1 MSYIGNAPGV
11 ASQRL
16 VNEFTAT
23 SGQTTFT
30 VTNSYTVGYVDVY
43 LNGVKLVNGDDYT
56 ATNGTTIV
64 LTTGATTGD
73 SVSVVAYI
81 PRGLVLDNGAVG
93 GTGNFVFWENDSVVS
108 ADYQITTGKNAGSFG
123 PVTINSGITVT
134 IPASSTWTIVQEI
147 KWLQQ

>member
-30 VTNSYTVGYVDVY
+30 VTNNYTVGYVDVY

-56 ATNGTTIV
+56 ATNGTSIV

-73 SVSVVAYI
+73 SGSIVAYI
-81 PRGLVLDNGAVG
+81 PRGLVLDNGALG
-93 GTGNFVFWENDSVVS
+93 GTGNFVFWENDKVVS
-108 ADYQITTGKNAGSFG
+108 ADYQLTTGKNAGSFG
-123 PVTINSGITVT
+123 SVTINSGVTVT
-134 IPASSTWTIVQEI
+134 IPTSSAWTIV
-147 KWLQQ
+147 

>member
-1 MSYIGNAPGV
+1 MSYIGNSPGV

-64 LTTGATTGD
+64 LTIGATTGD

-81 PRGLVLDNGAVG
+81 PRGLIMDNGAVG
-93 GTGNFVFWENDSVVS
+93 AAGNYVFWENDQVVS
-108 ADYQITTGKNAGSFG
+108 ADYTITPGKNAGSFG
-123 PVTINSGITVT
+123 PITVNSGVTVT
-134 IPASSTWTIVQEI
+134 VSSTSTWTIV
-147 KWLQQ
+147 

>member
-64 LTTGATTGD
+64 LTIGATTGD
-73 SVSVVAYI
+73 SVSIIAYI
-81 PRGLVLDNGAVG
+81 PRGLVLDNGALG
-93 GTGNFVFWENDSVVS
+93 GTGNYVFWENDSVVS
-108 ADYQITTGKNAGSFG
+108 ADYQITRGKNAGSFVLDLSIAG
-123 PVTINSGITVT
+123 
-134 IPASSTWTIVQEI
+134 
-147 KWLQQ
+147 

>member
-16 VNEFTAT
+16 VNDFTAT

-64 LTTGATTGD
+64 LTTGAAAGD
-73 SVSVVAYI
+73 SVSIIAYI
-81 PRGLVLDNGAVG
+81 PRGLVLDNGALG
-93 GTGNFVFWENDSVVS
+93 GTGNYVFWENDSVVS
-108 ADYQITTGKNAGSFG
+108 ADYQITAGKNLAGSFG
-123 PVTINSGITVT
+123 MYLSIAG
-134 IPASSTWTIVQEI
+134 
-147 KWLQQ
+147 

>member
-16 VNEFTAT
+16 VYDFTAT

-30 VTNSYTVGYVDVY
+30 LTNAYTVGYVDVY
-43 LNGVKLVNGDDYT
+43 LNGVKLVVDDDFT
-56 ATNGTTIV
+56 ATNGTTVV
-64 LTTGATTGD
+64 LGTGATAGD

-93 GTGNFVFWENDSVVS
+93 GTGNYVFWENDTVVS
-108 ADYQITTGKNAGSFG
+108 ADYTITSGKNAGSFG

-134 IPASSTWTIVQEI
+134 IPASSTWTIV
-147 KWLQQ
+147 

>member
-16 VNEFTAT
+16 VYDFTAT

-30 VTNSYTVGYVDVY
+30 LTNAYTVGYVDVY

-56 ATNGTTIV
+56 ATNGTSIV

-73 SVSVVAYI
+73 SVSIVEYI
-81 PRGLVLDNGAVG
+81 TRGLVLDNGAVG
-93 GTGNFVFWENDSVVS
+93 GTGNYVFWENDTVVS
-108 ADYQITTGKNAGSFG
+108 ADYTITSGKNAGSFG
-123 PVTINSGITVT
+123 PVTINSGVTVT
-134 IPASSTWTIVQEI
+134 IPASSTWTIV
-147 KWLQQ
+147 

>member
-64 LTTGATTGD
+64 LTIGATTGD
-73 SVSVVAYI
+73 RVSIVAYI
-81 PRGLVLDNGAVG
+81 PRGLVLDNGALG
-93 GTGNFVFWENDSVVS
+93 GTGNYVFWENDSVVS

-123 PVTINSGITVT
+123 PVSINSGVTVT
-134 IPASSTWTIVQEI
+134 IPASSTWTIV
-147 KWLQQ
+147 

>member
-1 MSYIGNAPGV
+1 MSYIGNSPGV

-30 VTNSYTVGYVDVY
+30 LTNAYTVGYVDVY

-56 ATNGTTIV
+56 ATNGTSIV

-73 SVSVVAYI
+73 SVSIVAYI
-81 PRGLVLDNGAVG
+81 PRGLVLDNGALG
-93 GTGNFVFWENDSVVS
+93 GTGNFVFWENDKVVS

-123 PVTINSGITVT
+123 PVTINSGVTVT
-134 IPASSTWTIVQEI
+134 IPTSSAWTIV
-147 KWLQQ
+147 

>member
-64 LTTGATTGD
+64 LTIGATTGD
-73 SVSVVAYI
+73 SVSIIAYI
-81 PRGLVLDNGAVG
+81 PRGLVLDNGALG
-93 GTGNFVFWENDSVVS
+93 GTGNYVFWENDSVVS
-108 ADYQITTGKNAGSFG
+108 ADYQITKRGKNAGSFG
-123 PVTINSGITVT
+123 ISIY
-134 IPASSTWTIVQEI
+134 Q
-147 KWLQQ
+147 

>member
-30 VTNSYTVGYVDVY
+30 LTNAYTVGYVDVY

-56 ATNGTTIV
+56 ATNTTTVV
-64 LTTGATTGD
+64 LTTGASAGD

-93 GTGNFVFWENDSVVS
+93 GTGNYVFWENDSVVS

-123 PVTINSGITVT
+123 PITINSGVTVT

-147 KWLQQ
+147 KWLYQ

>member
-56 ATNGTTIV
+56 NTNGTTIV
-64 LTTGATTGD
+64 LTIGATTGD
-73 SVSVVAYI
+73 SVSIIAYI
-81 PRGLVLDNGAVG
+81 PRGLVLDNGALG
-93 GTGNFVFWENDSVVS
+93 GTGNYVFWENDSVR
-108 ADYQITTGKNAGSFG
+108 
-123 PVTINSGITVT
+123 
-134 IPASSTWTIVQEI
+134 
-147 KWLQQ
+147 

>member
-64 LTTGATTGD
+64 LTIGATTGD
-73 SVSVVAYI
+73 SVSVIAYI

-93 GTGNFVFWENDSVVS
+93 GTGNYVFWENDSVVS

-123 PVTINSGITVT
+123 PVTINSGVTVT
-134 IPASSTWTIVQEI
+134 IPASSTWTIV
-147 KWLQQ
+147 

>member
-64 LTTGATTGD
+64 LTIGATTGD
-73 SVSVVAYI
+73 SVSVIAYI

-93 GTGNFVFWENDSVVS
+93 GTGNYVFWENDSVVS

-134 IPASSTWTIVQEI
+134 IPASSTWTIV
-147 KWLQQ
+147 

>member
-30 VTNSYTVGYVDVY
+30 LTNAYTVGYVDVY

-56 ATNGTTIV
+56 ATNGTSIV

-73 SVSVVAYI
+73 SVSIVAYI
-81 PRGLVLDNGAVG
+81 PRGLVLDNGALG
-93 GTGNFVFWENDSVVS
+93 GTGNFVFWENDKVVS

-123 PVTINSGITVT
+123 PVTINSGVTVT
-134 IPASSTWTIVQEI
+134 IPTSSAWTIV
-147 KWLQQ
+147 

>member
-16 VNEFTAT
+16 VYDFTAT

-30 VTNSYTVGYVDVY
+30 LTNAYTVGYVDVY
-43 LNGVKLVNGDDYT
+43 LNGVKLVVDDDFT
-56 ATNGTTIV
+56 ATNGTTVV
-64 LTTGATTGD
+64 LGTGATAGD
-73 SVSVVAYI
+73 SVSIITYI

-93 GTGNFVFWENDSVVS
+93 GTGNFVFWENDTVVS
-108 ADYQITTGKNAGSFG
+108 ADYTITSGKNAGSFG

-134 IPASSTWTIVQEI
+134 IPASSTWTIV
-147 KWLQQ
+147 

>member
-64 LTTGATTGD
+64 LTIGAATGD

-108 ADYQITTGKNAGSFG
+108 ADYQITAGKNAGSFG
-123 PVTINSGITVT
+123 PVSINSGVTVT
-134 IPASSTWTIVQEI
+134 IPASSTWTIV
-147 KWLQQ
+147 

>member
-16 VNEFTAT
+16 VYDFTAT

-30 VTNSYTVGYVDVY
+30 LTNAYTVGYVDVY

-56 ATNGTTIV
+56 ATNGTSIV

-73 SVSVVAYI
+73 SVSIVAYI
-81 PRGLVLDNGAVG
+81 PRGLVLDNGALG
-93 GTGNFVFWENDSVVS
+93 GTGNFVFWENDKVVS

-123 PVTINSGITVT
+123 PVTINSGVTVT
-134 IPASSTWTIVQEI
+134 IPTSSAWTIV
-147 KWLQQ
+147 

>member
-1 MSYIGNAPGV
+1 VSYIGNAPGV

-30 VTNSYTVGYVDVY
+30 LTNAYTVGYVDVY

-56 ATNGTTIV
+56 ATNGITIV
-64 LTTGATTGD
+64 LTIGATTGD

-134 IPASSTWTIVQEI
+134 IPASSTWTIV
-147 KWLQQ
+147 

>member
-30 VTNSYTVGYVDVY
+30 VTNNYTVGYVDVY

-64 LTTGATTGD
+64 LTIGATTGD

-123 PVTINSGITVT
+123 PVSINSGVTVT
-134 IPASSTWTIVQEI
+134 IPASSTWTIV
-147 KWLQQ
+147 

>member
-64 LTTGATTGD
+64 LTIGATTGD

-134 IPASSTWTIVQEI
+134 IPASSTWTIV
-147 KWLQQ
+147 

>member
-64 LTTGATTGD
+64 LTIGATTGD
-73 SVSVVAYI
+73 SVSIIAYI
-81 PRGLVLDNGAVG
+81 PRGLVLDNGALG
-93 GTGNFVFWENDSVVS
+93 GTGNYVFWENDSVVS
-108 ADYQITTGKNAGSFG
+108 ADYQITARKECWFICTVS
-123 PVTINSGITVT
+123 INSGVTVT
-134 IPASSTWTIVQEI
+134 IPASSTWTIV
-147 KWLQQ
+147 

>member
-30 VTNSYTVGYVDVY
+30 LTNAYTVGYVDVY

-56 ATNGTTIV
+56 ATNGTSIV

-73 SVSVVAYI
+73 SVSIVAYI
-81 PRGLVLDNGAVG
+81 PRGLVLDNGALG
-93 GTGNFVFWENDSVVS
+93 GTGNFVFWENDKVVS

-134 IPASSTWTIVQEI
+134 IPASSTWTIV
-147 KWLQQ
+147 

>member
-30 VTNSYTVGYVDVY
+30 LTNAYTVGYVDVY

-56 ATNGTTIV
+56 ATNGTSIV

-73 SVSVVAYI
+73 SVSIVAYI

-93 GTGNFVFWENDSVVS
+93 GTGNFVFWENDKVVS
-108 ADYQITTGKNAGSFG
+108 ADYQITAGKNAGSFG
-123 PVTINSGITVT
+123 PVTINSGVTVT
-134 IPASSTWTIVQEI
+134 IPTSSAWTIV
-147 KWLQQ
+147 

>member
-16 VNEFTAT
+16 VNDFTAT

-30 VTNSYTVGYVDVY
+30 LTNAYTVGYVDVY

-56 ATNGTTIV
+56 ATNGTSIV

-73 SVSVVAYI
+73 SVSIVAYI
-81 PRGLVLDNGAVG
+81 PRGLVLDNGALG
-93 GTGNFVFWENDSVVS
+93 GTGNFVFWENDKVVS

-123 PVTINSGITVT
+123 PVTINSGVTVT
-134 IPASSTWTIVQEI
+134 IPTSSAWTIV
-147 KWLQQ
+147 

>member
-64 LTTGATTGD
+64 LTIGATTGD
-73 SVSVVAYI
+73 SVSVIAYI

-134 IPASSTWTIVQEI
+134 IPASSTWTIV
-147 KWLQQ
+147 

>member
-16 VNEFTAT
+16 VYDFTAT

-30 VTNSYTVGYVDVY
+30 LTNAYTVGYVDVY
-43 LNGVKLVNGDDYT
+43 LNGVKLVVDDDFT
-56 ATNGTTIV
+56 ATNGTTVV
-64 LTTGATTGD
+64 LGTGATAGD
-73 SVSVVAYI
+73 SVSIITYI

-93 GTGNFVFWENDSVVS
+93 GTGNFVFWENDTVVS
-108 ADYQITTGKNAGSFG
+108 ADYTITAGKNAGSFG

-134 IPASSTWTIVQEI
+134 IPASSTWTIV
-147 KWLQQ
+147 